1 MSGLDRYLNSLAST
15 SRNQGYLQAS
25 IDLDTL
31 ADHADL
37 AGQKPEIVL
46 ALHGATQT
54 LRQQL
59 KESIQK

>member
-15 SRNQGYLQAS
+15 SCNQGYLQAS

-46 ALHGATQT
+46 ALHGAAQT